1 MKTDPRIID
10 ILNSPQDLKT
20 LSVAE
25 LEIVAQELREEI
37 VRVTSLSGGHVASS
51 LGTVEIIIALHSMLT
66 CPDDKIV
73 FDVGH
78 QAYAHKL
85 LTGRL
90 QEFSSL
96 RTHGGISGFPKPSE
110 SPFDVHPSG
119 HASDSLSV
127 AMGLAKAR
135 ELNGSQER
143 IVAVIGDASISG
155 GMAFEALNHI
165 GHAQIPMVIILNDNE
180 MSISRNVGALMKHLG
195 YLRTKAE
202 YRNTRDGVQDMLEN
216 TGKAGQVLANFSR
229 NVKESVKQIIIP
241 QSVIF
246 ESLGIVCTA
255 PIDGHDI
262 AALQETLQNVLDTEG
277 PVLVHVVTKKGAGFD
292 PAEKSPEVFHGVGP
306 YNMYTG
312 EVDKTKSK
320 IPTYT
325 QVFSQTLIS
334 EAEQNE
340 DIVAITAAMQAGT
353 GLNAFAEAF
362 PNRFIDVGI
371 AEAHATGLA
380 SGLAIRGK
388 KPVVALYSTFMQ
400 RAIDQLIIN
409 NALSSLDVVFALDRA
424 GLVGD
429 DGPTHHG
436 VFDLVYTRMIPNMKV
451 LAPSNEAE
459 LQGALHTA
467 LHEGG
472 PFAIRYPRGPG
483 QGVSLLETPQ
493 LFEVGKSVI
502 RREGNDVCLLAF
514 GRMVGVALDA
524 AEYLEKQNI
533 EARVVDMRWAK
544 PLDTDAIKEAAKTKL
559 LVTLEEGVLSGG
571 VGEGVLAE
579 LACVPTCP
587 PVLLRG
593 IPDFFVGQGKTEQL
607 FKDLE
612 IDGKSIANAIL
623 NKLGL
628 PSRV

>member
-1 MKTDPRIID
+1 
-10 ILNSPQDLKT
+10 
-20 LSVAE
+20 
-25 LEIVAQELREEI
+25 
-37 VRVTSLSGGHVASS
+37 
-51 LGTVEIIIALHSMLT
+51 
-66 CPDDKIV
+66 
-73 FDVGH
+73 
-78 QAYAHKL
+78 
-85 LTGRL
+85 
-90 QEFSSL
+90 
-96 RTHGGISGFPKPSE
+96 
-110 SPFDVHPSG
+110 
-119 HASDSLSV
+119 
-127 AMGLAKAR
+127 MGLAKAR

-143 IVAVIGDASISG
+143 IVAVIGDAAISG

-165 GHAQIPMVIILNDNE
+165 GHAQTPMVIILNDNE

-262 AALQETLQNVLDTEG
+262 AALQETLKNVLATEG
-277 PVLVHVVTKKGAGFD
+277 PVLVHVVTKKGAGFG

-312 EVDKTKSK
+312 EVDKAKSK

-325 QVFSQTLIS
+325 QVFSQTLIR

-362 PNRFIDVGI
+362 PKRFIDVGI

-400 RAIDQLIIN
+400 RAIDQLIVN
-409 NALSSLDVVFALDRA
+409 NALSNFDVVFALDRA

-436 VFDLVYTRMIPNMKV
+436 VFDLVYTRMVPNMKV

-467 LHEGG
+467 LQLGG

-483 QGVSLLETPQ
+483 QGVSLLKTPQ
-493 LFEVGKSVI
+493 LFEIGKSVI
-502 RREGNDVCLLAF
+502 RREGHDVCLLAF
-514 GRMVGVALDA
+514 GRMVGIALTA

-559 LVTLEEGVLSGG
+559 VVTLEEGVLKGG
-571 VGEGVLAE
+571 VGEGVLDV

-593 IPDFFVGQGKTEQL
+593 IPDVFVGQGKTEQL

-623 NKLGL
+623 DKLGL
-628 PSRV
+628 SSRA